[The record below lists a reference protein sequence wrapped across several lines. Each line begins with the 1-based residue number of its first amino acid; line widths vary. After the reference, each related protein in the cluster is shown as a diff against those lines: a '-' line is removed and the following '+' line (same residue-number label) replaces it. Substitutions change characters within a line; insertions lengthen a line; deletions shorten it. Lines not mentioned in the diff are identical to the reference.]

1 MKKLTIFF
9 LFTVSIL
16 YAAEEAPRQEKPP
29 GMPKSRNGESPLEEI
44 QSIRKILELPPERLS
59 RLRGFIQQVE
69 KLSPDDRRDI
79 AQRLEAL
86 EKASPSERR
95 QGLKEIREKL
105 MRASFGAR
113 IFDYHL
119 KKLPPAEAKQQREA
133 FEKLSPD
140 ERKALIRELAEK
152 YKSEFETLRKKR
164 REQENQG
171 QEVPHP
177 KPLPEEMSESLPP
190 PPEA

>member
-1 MKKLTIFF
+1 MTK
-9 LFTVSIL
+9 
-16 YAAEEAPRQEKPP
+16 A
-29 GMPKSRNGESPLEEI
+29 RNGESPLEEI

-69 KLSPDDRRDI
+69 KLSPDDRRTI

-105 MRASFGAR
+105 MRAALGVR

-133 FEKLSPD
+133 FEKLNPD
-140 ERKALIRELAEK
+140 EKKALIRELAEK

-164 REQENQG
+164 REHENQE
-171 QEVPHP
+171 QEVPRP
-177 KPLPEEMSESLPP
+177 KPLPEEMTESLPP
-190 PPEA
+190 AT